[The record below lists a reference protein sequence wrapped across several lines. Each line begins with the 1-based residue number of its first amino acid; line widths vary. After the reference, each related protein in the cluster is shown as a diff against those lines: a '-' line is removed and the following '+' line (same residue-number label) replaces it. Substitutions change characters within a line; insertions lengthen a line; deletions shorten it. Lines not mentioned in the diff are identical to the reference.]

1 MIQVFPDQP
10 PRRLVRLWWLI
21 RDGMPSLGRYRR
33 YAMVVLPSLIGVWLV
48 VAAYLLFAPTSYT
61 SNMTLILP
69 GSGAGGSINLES
81 IGQASAQTNSAFASS
96 TLSPTEN
103 YKRLLMADVTLKR
116 AAQIAEEGDDP
127 LSTPAIRL
135 VDQTNLIAVS
145 MSGPTAQQ
153 AQARLEAVREAFLKG
168 LENLRE
174 DEAAK
179 REAADRDQIAEL
191 ERKVQQTQ
199 RRLLE
204 FQGDTGLATLDQ
216 FNQRINVLD
225 GLHAKQR
232 DTRSDLER
240 ERAAASRLAASLRV
254 TPEEAGRAMVLKA
267 DPIFQSLLA
276 RYAAISVNHTES
288 SATLGARHMTVAELD
303 AEQNS
308 LRASMVR
315 RGQALTGLG
324 AKTLLNFADL
334 SVSEGR
340 ARMFES
346 LVAAD
351 SASAG
356 AAGAL
361 AEVDRQISHQT
372 KEAHELVRQ
381 ASALADLLRDH
392 RVAEAVFSSALA
404 RLDTNKSDPF
414 ASYPLVQTLEQPSLP
429 KKPSSPSALLAIA
442 GGVATTLFI
451 IMGFALLWVRQ
462 PIIRKILPKG

>member
-10 PRRLVRLWWLI
+10 PRRLIRLWWFI

-33 YAMVVLPSLIGVWLV
+33 YARVVLPSLIAVWVV
-48 VAAYLLFAPTSYT
+48 VAGYLLFAPTSYT

-69 GSGAGGSINLES
+69 GSGSGGSINLES

-103 YKRLLMADVTLKR
+103 YKRLLMARVTLTR
-116 AAQIAEEGDDP
+116 AASIADEGSEP
-127 LSTPAIRL
+127 LSTPTIRL
-135 VDQTNLIAVS
+135 VDQTNLISVS
-145 MSGPTAQQ
+145 INGPTPQHAQK
-153 AQARLEAVREAFLKG
+153 RLEAVREAFLQG
-168 LENLRE
+168 LDNLRE

-191 ERKVQQTQ
+191 QDKVQQTQ
-199 RRLLE
+199 RHLLE
-204 FQGDTGLATLDQ
+204 FQGDTGLATLEQ
-216 FNQRINVLD
+216 FNQRVNVLD

-240 ERAAASRLAASLRV
+240 ERATASRLAAALKV
-254 TPEEAGRAMVLKA
+254 TPEEASRAMVLKA

-276 RYAAISVNHTES
+276 RYSATTVDNTET
-288 SATLGARHMTVAELD
+288 SATLGERHVKVVELD
-303 AEQNS
+303 AEQKS
-308 LRASMVR
+308 LRQSMVK
-315 RGQALTGLG
+315 RGSALTGLSDQ
-324 AKTLLNFADL
+324 TLLSFADL

-340 ARMFES
+340 ARMFEN

-361 AEVDRQISHQT
+361 AEVDRQISRQT
-372 KEAHELVRQ
+372 KEAQKLVRQ
-381 ASALADLLRDH
+381 ASILADLLRDH

-429 KKPSSPSALLAIA
+429 DRPSSPSTLLALA

-462 PIIRKILPKG
+462 PIIRKLLPKG